1 MVTSQQIVLALLSGV
16 IFGTL
21 LALTAVGLSL
31 IFGTLDI
38 PNFAQG
44 EFATLAG
51 FVTISM
57 MAVGLGLVP
66 SAAIALL
73 IAFVAGV
80 VTERLV
86 FSPLYDRDRFF
97 VLSFFASFGL
107 VVFFEEVLRIVYG
120 GDFYQIRGPTLGSM
134 VLLGVRISNLRL
146 FAAIV
151 AVIMLLALYLFTHRT
166 YVGMAIRGLADDKVG
181 ARMVGIN
188 EDRIYMLTF
197 GVGAFISGMTGILY
211 GMVFSL
217 TPTLGV
223 QLTAFAFVIVVMG
236 GVGSFSGTILAS
248 LIIGLV
254 ESLTATFLGSRFRLF
269 AVFLLLFALL
279 VISPQGLRGGTNS

>member
-1 MVTSQQIVLALLSGV
+1 MVVSQQLALAISSGL

-51 FVTISM
+51 FATITLIGS
-57 MAVGLGLVP
+57 GLGLVT
-66 SAAIALL
+66 SIVIALL
-73 IAFVAGV
+73 ITFVAGV
-80 VTERLV
+80 ATERLV
-86 FSPLYDRDRFF
+86 FAPLYDRDRFF

-107 VVFFEEVLRIVYG
+107 VVFFEELLRVVYG
-120 GDFYQIRGPTLGSM
+120 GDFYQIPSPAMGSITM
-134 VLLGVRISNLRL
+134 FGVSINTLRL
-146 FAAIV
+146 VAALI
-151 AVIMLLALYLFTHRT
+151 AIIMLAGLYLFTHRT
-166 YVGMAIRGLADDKVG
+166 YVGLAIRGIANDNVG

-188 EDRIYMLTF
+188 EDRIYMITF
-197 GVGAFISGMTGILY
+197 GIGALISGMTGVLY
-211 GMVFSL
+211 GMLFSL

-236 GVGSFSGTILAS
+236 GVGSFYGTILAS
-248 LIIGLV
+248 ILIGLID
-254 ESLTATFLGSRFRLF
+254 SFTATFLGSRYRLF
-269 AVFLLLFALL
+269 AVFLLLFLL
-279 VISPQGLRGGTNS
+279 LIVFPQGLRGGVES